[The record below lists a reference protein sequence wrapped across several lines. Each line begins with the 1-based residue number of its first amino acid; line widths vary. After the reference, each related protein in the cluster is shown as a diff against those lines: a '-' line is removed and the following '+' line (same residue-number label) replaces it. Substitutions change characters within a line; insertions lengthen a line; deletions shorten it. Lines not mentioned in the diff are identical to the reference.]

1 MLATD
6 GYTISSGNGFNMQTY
21 FVDGDTLGVLKD
33 KKDDVKVLN
42 LENFVG
48 GGESIEYDLIGIKN
62 DVDVLFIKEEKNG
75 KKRSVFV
82 SLEKGAN
89 IDKTKEILSNEFKK
103 LQDEYE
109 VEISLNT
116 DLAIFETLEE
126 LEKSISENDFAK
138 RVFSDDGIE
147 FVKSYFNEMEK

>member
-1 MLATD
+1 M
-6 GYTISSGNGFNMQTY
+6 
-21 FVDGDTLGVLKD
+21 
-33 KKDDVKVLN
+33 
-42 LENFVG
+42 
-48 GGESIEYDLIGIKN
+48 
-62 DVDVLFIKEEKNG
+62 FIKEEKNG